1 MEAKVRIT
9 SVLGAEP
16 VSAHY
21 LREHLRLSQDM
32 ASPEYLDGLIAA
44 AREWVEDR
52 TWLTLREVE
61 AEVTLDEFPRNAKA
75 IDIPLSPLN
84 SVTSLQ
90 YRDTDGDLVTLDPE
104 DYEVDTVSI
113 PPRVVPV
120 DGWPSTGTGVNV
132 VRLTVRAGYTDA
144 PQKLK
149 QAMLLLGGHWF
160 EHREEVVVGT
170 SVIPVPLAAMDLC
183 DSVNR
188 RAAS

>member
-9 SVLGAEP
+9 EVLGTEP

-21 LREHLRLSQDM
+21 MREHLRLSQDM

-61 AEVTLDEFPRNAKA
+61 AEITLDCFPRNARA
-75 IDIPLSPLN
+75 IDIPVSPLA
-84 SVTSLQ
+84 SVTSVE
-90 YRDTDGDLVTLDPE
+90 YRDIDGDWVTIDSD

-113 PPRVVPV
+113 PARVLPV

-132 VRLTVRAGYTDA
+132 VRLTVRAGYTNA

-149 QAMLLLGGHWF
+149 QAILLLGGHWF